1 METKN
6 LGLVI
11 KIAIVL
17 CIVGICAV
25 YLLFVN
31 QGEGDPYFDFFEVS
45 VNDTMNYSVIHLE
58 DKDLMNVRGLD
69 VRQNNGKI
77 TRIYFRYSDTTPGIS
92 ASAFDY
98 EYGSR
103 FDAPASRKYIEYHG
117 VYYYVIKIIP

>member
-1 METKN
+1 MERKN
-6 LGLVI
+6 LDLVI

-17 CIVGICAV
+17 CIIGICAV

-31 QGEGDPYFDFFEVS
+31 HGEGDPYFDFFEVS
-45 VNDTMNYSVIHLE
+45 VNDTINSSVIHLE
-58 DKDLMNVRGLD
+58 NKDIMNAGGLD

-103 FDAPASRKYIEYHG
+103 LNDPSSRKYIEYHG